1 MEIRFD
7 SLDQLYE
14 NITNEEA
21 AHKYI
26 AQIRWR
32 HGMYCPKCGSTGKV
46 YAFSDGKRYKCTD
59 CRDQFTVRIGTIFQN
74 SPVPLRKWI
83 VAIWLMSSNRRGI
96 PATQLQRELGV
107 AYNTA
112 LFMKHRIRKAFG
124 ATDNAPRLSG
134 TIEVDESYIGGRE
147 ANKHKHKRTGGTKGR
162 SIKTKKPVLAML
174 QRGGDI
180 VARPVENTKKRTIA
194 REVLKSVASGSVIST
209 DEFLSYRHLGRLYH
223 HVMVNHRVGQYVK
236 GMAHTNGV
244 ESFWSLL
251 KRGYIGIYYKMSA
264 KHLHR
269 YVDEYSA
276 RFNMRKE
283 RSSGIR
289 CENIISRIT
298 CGKLSWRELTG

>member
-147 ANKHKHKRTGGTKGR
+147 ANKHKHKRTGGTKGQQYQDEETR
-162 SIKTKKPVLAML
+162 PGDATKRWRHCGPSS
-174 QRGGDI
+174 
-180 VARPVENTKKRTIA
+180 
-194 REVLKSVASGSVIST
+194 REHQEANHSKGSPQV
-209 DEFLSYRHLGRLYH
+209 
-223 HVMVNHRVGQYVK
+223 
-236 GMAHTNGV
+236 
-244 ESFWSLL
+244 
-251 KRGYIGIYYKMSA
+251 
-264 KHLHR
+264 
-269 YVDEYSA
+269 
-276 RFNMRKE
+276 
-283 RSSGIR
+283 
-289 CENIISRIT
+289 SRIRI
-298 CGKLSWRELTG
+298 GHFHG